1 MTASTTC
8 RCKCVRACVRACV
21 RGITPAYCST
31 ADTCNGDSLSHAYS
45 TFWNV
50 HEHDL
55 SDPRVYDFTDAS
67 RANLTRLLATAAEV
81 GLFVNVRLGPYV
93 CAEWNFGGQ

>member
-1 MTASTTC
+1 M
-8 RCKCVRACVRACV
+8 
-21 RGITPAYCST
+21 
-31 ADTCNGDSLSHAYS
+31 
-45 TFWNV
+45 

>member
-1 MTASTTC
+1 MQWRFFIA
-8 RCKCVRACVRACV
+8 RIFYDR
-21 RGITPAYCST
+21 Y
-31 ADTCNGDSLSHAYS
+31 